1 MTPAAGEMATAIFE
15 AVQAGDVLR
24 TDDGKDAL
32 AVALGRRGGLKGG
45 KARAAALSS
54 KRRREI
60 AKKAATVRWAK

>member
-1 MTPAAGEMATAIFE
+1 MAAALLE
-15 AVQAGDVLR
+15 AVQAGDILR

-54 KRRREI
+54 TRRREI
-60 AKKAATVRWAK
+60 AKKAAKIRWAK

>member
-1 MTPAAGEMATAIFE
+1 MSEMATAILE

-45 KARAAALSS
+45 RARAAALTS
-54 KRRREI
+54 KQRSQI
-60 AKKAATVRWAK
+60 AKKAAKVRWAK